1 MLRDL
6 HYDPHQ
12 RKEAVP
18 IPYQVQGVKLEAVRS
33 TKYLGATISDNLS
46 WKAHINAHINAQL
59 MLTA

>member
-46 WKAHINAHINAQL
+46 WKAHNAIVL
-59 MLTA
+59 PLLVKLTA